1 MLDNKIIIGIAIIV
15 LIIVIVIIAIISKS
29 KKDKN
34 KEPEASILDV
44 DEVGVPNTSELQD
57 FSYGYEKEET
67 IVMNPVTDEND
78 NNTDNAFFIF
88 FFSFLFLRKFL
99 NSPRIPL
106 TLHLSSLFFPGFL

>member
-15 LIIVIVIIAIISKS
+15 LIIVIVVIAIISKS

-67 IVMNPVTDEND
+67 IVMNPVTDENNDKND
-78 NNTDNAFFIF
+78 NDRKESEDNE
-88 FFSFLFLRKFL
+88 
-99 NSPRIPL
+99 
-106 TLHLSSLFFPGFL
+106 

>member
-1 MLDNKIIIGIAIIV
+1 MLDKNIIIGIVAALVVIFIII
-15 LIIVIVIIAIISKS
+15 LIIIQKN
-29 KKDKN
+29 KKGKY

-78 NNTDNAFFIF
+78 NNTDNDKEE
-88 FFSFLFLRKFL
+88 SED
-99 NSPRIPL
+99 NE
-106 TLHLSSLFFPGFL
+106 

>member
-1 MLDNKIIIGIAIIV
+1 MLNNKIIIGIAIAV
-15 LIIVIVIIAIISKS
+15 LIIVFIIIVLISKS
-29 KKDKN
+29 KKNKD

-78 NNTDNAFFIF
+78 NYTDNDKEE
-88 FFSFLFLRKFL
+88 SED
-99 NSPRIPL
+99 NE
-106 TLHLSSLFFPGFL
+106 

>member
-1 MLDNKIIIGIAIIV
+1 MLDNKIMIGIAIIV

-67 IVMNPVTDEND
+67 IVMNPVTDENNDKND
-78 NNTDNAFFIF
+78 NDRKESEDNE
-88 FFSFLFLRKFL
+88 
-99 NSPRIPL
+99 
-106 TLHLSSLFFPGFL
+106 

>member
-29 KKDKN
+29 KKEKN

-67 IVMNPVTDEND
+67 IVMNPVTDENNDKND
-78 NNTDNAFFIF
+78 NDRKESEDNE
-88 FFSFLFLRKFL
+88 
-99 NSPRIPL
+99 
-106 TLHLSSLFFPGFL
+106 

>member
-44 DEVGVPNTSELQD
+44 DEVGVPNTSELQY

-78 NNTDNAFFIF
+78 NNTDNGKEE
-88 FFSFLFLRKFL
+88 SED
-99 NSPRIPL
+99 NE
-106 TLHLSSLFFPGFL
+106 

>member
-1 MLDNKIIIGIAIIV
+1 MLDSKIIIGIAIVV
-15 LIIVIVIIAIISKS
+15 LIIVIIIIGIISKN
-29 KKDKN
+29 KKNKN

-78 NNTDNAFFIF
+78 NNTDNDKEE
-88 FFSFLFLRKFL
+88 SED
-99 NSPRIPL
+99 NE
-106 TLHLSSLFFPGFL
+106 

>member
-1 MLDNKIIIGIAIIV
+1 MNFIIVFIIIM
-15 LIIVIVIIAIISKS
+15 LISKS
-29 KKDKN
+29 KKNKD

-78 NNTDNAFFIF
+78 NNTDNDKEE
-88 FFSFLFLRKFL
+88 SED
-99 NSPRIPL
+99 NE
-106 TLHLSSLFFPGFL
+106 

>member
-15 LIIVIVIIAIISKS
+15 LIIVIVIISIISKS

-67 IVMNPVTDEND
+67 IVMNPVTDENNDKND
-78 NNTDNAFFIF
+78 NDRKESEDNE
-88 FFSFLFLRKFL
+88 
-99 NSPRIPL
+99 
-106 TLHLSSLFFPGFL
+106 

>member
-1 MLDNKIIIGIAIIV
+1 MLDNKIIIGIAIAV
-15 LIIVIVIIAIISKS
+15 LIIVFIIIVLISKS

-34 KEPEASILDV
+34 KKPEASILDV

-78 NNTDNAFFIF
+78 NNTDNGKEE
-88 FFSFLFLRKFL
+88 SED
-99 NSPRIPL
+99 NE
-106 TLHLSSLFFPGFL
+106 

>member
-1 MLDNKIIIGIAIIV
+1 MLDNKKIIGIAIIV

-67 IVMNPVTDEND
+67 IVMNPVTDENNDKND
-78 NNTDNAFFIF
+78 NDRKESEDNE
-88 FFSFLFLRKFL
+88 
-99 NSPRIPL
+99 
-106 TLHLSSLFFPGFL
+106 

>member
-1 MLDNKIIIGIAIIV
+1 MFESKYNKLLTIV
-15 LIIVIVIIAIISKS
+15 LVIVIIAIISKS

-78 NNTDNAFFIF
+78 NNTDNGKEE
-88 FFSFLFLRKFL
+88 SED
-99 NSPRIPL
+99 NE
-106 TLHLSSLFFPGFL
+106 

>member
-67 IVMNPVTDEND
+67 IVMNPVTDENNDKND
-78 NNTDNAFFIF
+78 ND
-88 FFSFLFLRKFL
+88 RKESEY
-99 NSPRIPL
+99 NE
-106 TLHLSSLFFPGFL
+106 

>member
-1 MLDNKIIIGIAIIV
+1 MLDSKIIIGIAIVV
-15 LIIVIVIIAIISKS
+15 LIIVIIIIGIISKN
-29 KKDKN
+29 KKNKN

-78 NNTDNAFFIF
+78 NNTDNGKEE
-88 FFSFLFLRKFL
+88 SED
-99 NSPRIPL
+99 NE
-106 TLHLSSLFFPGFL
+106 

>member
-34 KEPEASILDV
+34 KDPEASILDV

-67 IVMNPVTDEND
+67 IVMNPVTDENNDKKD
-78 NNTDNAFFIF
+78 NDRKESEDNE
-88 FFSFLFLRKFL
+88 
-99 NSPRIPL
+99 
-106 TLHLSSLFFPGFL
+106 

>member
-15 LIIVIVIIAIISKS
+15 LIIVIVIISKS

-67 IVMNPVTDEND
+67 IVMNPVTDENTDKND
-78 NNTDNAFFIF
+78 NDREESEDNE
-88 FFSFLFLRKFL
+88 
-99 NSPRIPL
+99 
-106 TLHLSSLFFPGFL
+106 